1 LLPMILKNFVI
12 NLATL
17 FGLGKFPI
25 MPGTLG
31 SFMGLLLY
39 IILIQNLS
47 VFPMIFTLI
56 TIILLAILICDMAEK
71 VIGEKDPSCVILD
84 EFVAMPICFVGIKHF
99 VPAEIAMWKIWLL
112 GFVIFR
118 IFDILKP
125 FGIKKS
131 QDLSGGI
138 GIVVDDIIAAI
149 YANVTI
155 ILVCLTIL

>member
-1 LLPMILKNFVI
+1 MENFIV
-12 NLATL
+12 NMATL

-31 SFMGLLLY
+31 SFMGLLFH

-47 VFPMIFTLI
+47 AFLMIFTLI
-56 TIILLAILICDMAEK
+56 AIILLAIVICDMAEK

-84 EFVAMPICFVGIKHF
+84 EFVAMPICFLGIRHF
-99 VPAEIAMWKIWLL
+99 VPATVAMWKVWVL

-125 FGIKKS
+125 LGIKKS
-131 QDLSGGI
+131 QNLSGGI
-138 GIVVDDIIAAI
+138 GIVVDDIIAAA
-149 YANVTI
+149 YTNVTM
-155 ILVCLTIL
+155 ILICLTIL

>member
-1 LLPMILKNFVI
+1 MILKNFVI

-17 FGLGKFPI
+17 FGLGNFPI

-31 SFMGLLLY
+31 SFMGLLLH

-47 VFPMIFTLI
+47 IFSVIFTLI
-56 TIILLAILICDMAEK
+56 TIILLAIVICDMAEK
-71 VIGEKDPSCVILD
+71 VIGEKDPGCVILD
-84 EFVAMPICFVGIKHF
+84 EFVAMPICFLGIKHF
-99 VPAEIAMWKIWLL
+99 IPATIAMWKIWVL

-125 FGIKKS
+125 LGIKKS

-138 GIVVDDIIAAI
+138 GIVVDDIIAAV
-149 YANVTI
+149 YTNVTM
-155 ILVCLTIL
+155 ILICLTIRGW

>member
-1 LLPMILKNFVI
+1 MILENFII

-31 SFMGLLLY
+31 SFMGLLLH
-39 IILIQNLS
+39 IILLQNLS
-47 VFPMIFTLI
+47 IFPMIFTLI
-56 TIILLAILICDMAEK
+56 TIILLAIVTCDMAEK

-84 EFVAMPICFVGIKHF
+84 EFVAMPICFLGIKHF
-99 VPAEIAMWKIWLL
+99 VPATVAMWKIWVF
-112 GFVIFR
+112 GFIIFR

-138 GIVVDDIIAAI
+138 GIVVDDIIAAA
-149 YANVTI
+149 YANFTM
-155 ILVCLTIL
+155 ILICLTIL